1 MIKDFLNFIE
11 YYGKNKKAK
20 ILFFILISVLAGA
33 MEFVGIGLIYPFII
47 MIINPTDAAN
57 NFYYQELT
65 KLTGFNEFY
74 TNTLI
79 LGLFIASI
87 FIIKNLIMIACVYL
101 QNKFVINWK
110 NDINKMI
117 MKYYLNAPYKKIYEN
132 NNSEKIYNT
141 TVLSSQTLETFVLR
155 TLILI
160 TNLIII
166 SIILTLLLIKYTLI
180 AMFTIISVSIC
191 MVFLNKF
198 FKHKTDILAPKMLE
212 YSLKNNNQ
220 VIENIKNLKEVRIF
234 SAEDYF
240 LNKFEKIQRENNNI
254 IFKNSFYSTIPP
266 YIVEMILVIFLI
278 ILAITIMHNSTIET
292 SKMIASFG
300 VTLAVILRIAPSLNR
315 IQVALNHINS
325 SKDMIKKINKEY
337 QKYHFDKIDLAK
349 TSVDKL
355 QYNDKLILK
364 DISYSYREDKQIIK
378 DITFDIKKGEFV
390 GIIGLSGAGKT
401 TLSDILTGILQA
413 DSGKLI
419 LDNVEITNENI
430 QQYRK
435 LIGYVPQELNILED
449 TYEKNV
455 AFGTEYYQ
463 IDEKLVEECLKQ
475 SQLFDF
481 VQKNGG
487 IKKLIKGLSQGQ
499 KQRLMIARALYRNS
513 EIIIFDEA
521 TSSLDTETEHEITQ
535 MLTNLKGK
543 KTIIAVSHRLKTLN
557 ECDKLVYLKNGEIV
571 DIGNLEILRNKYSD
585 IEKLIKLSKI

>member
-1 MIKDFLNFIE
+1 MMKDFLNFIE

-160 TNLIII
+160 TNLIIV

-191 MVFLNKF
+191 MIFLNKF